1 MTDTNKDTIY
11 VDVDDEITALIDKVR
26 VSNGKVIALVLP
38 KRATV
43 LQSIVNM
50 KLLKRAA
57 ENEKKHLVLI
67 TTEVGLMPLAGSVG
81 LYVAKT
87 LTSKPEIPPG
97 PDMSG
102 AGLTDSVEEDLSM
115 PLDDEEEVPDLTSKA
130 SKKATVGALAEAAS
144 KSNNKHGELE
154 TLQLDDEE
162 EDKDKT
168 EPTEVSAPAA
178 AAAASKVKPDKKL
191 KVPNFD
197 RFRLLLVVGTLV
209 IIGLIVLGIF
219 AFSVW
224 PHATIDIKTNA
235 SNVNT
240 SIPLTLDPQG
250 QTADY
255 STGDIPA
262 KTVSEQK
269 TFTQTVN
276 TTGQKNEGTT
286 ASGSVTMTA
295 TDCGPNYQYF
305 TNYGPQFTIPAGTG
319 ISYNSLTYITQSDTT
334 MNLNFKKSFSGSNQ
348 SCALYESSGPTNVS
362 AQNPGSSY
370 NAQIT
375 NATVS
380 GYANV
385 QASGTAS
392 GGTDNLV
399 QVVSQTDVNT
409 AASKISATDSS
420 TVKQDLMNQLR
431 GEGLYPIGVTFASGQ
446 PQITPN
452 PSVGTVSNTV
462 TITETITYTM
472 FGTKQS
478 YLNSALDSNIHSQ
491 TSKNQNIISNGLNQ
505 NSFKQN
511 GVSGSADQVTLS
523 TLATVGPNLSVSEIK
538 KEVAGKSPK
547 DAIAAIKNNPD
558 VTTVSIRLSPFW
570 VSSVPS
576 NQSKI
581 SVKVAKPTK
590 SV

>member
-1 MTDTNKDTIY
+1 MADTNKDTIY

-26 VSNGKVIALVLP
+26 ASNGKVVALVLP

-67 TTEVGLMPLAGSVG
+67 TTEAGLMPLAGAVG
-81 LYVAKT
+81 LHVAKA
-87 LTSKPEIPPG
+87 LTAKPEIPPG
-97 PDMSG
+97 PDMVG
-102 AGLTDSVEEDLSM
+102 AGFTDAIEEDLNM
-115 PLDDEEEVPDLTSKA
+115 PLDDEEVPDLTAKA
-130 SKKATVGALAEAAS
+130 GKKATVGALADAAT
-144 KSNNKHGELE
+144 KTNDKQGDLE
-154 TLQLDDEE
+154 TLNLDDEE
-162 EDKDKT
+162 DDDKT
-168 EPTEVSAPAA
+168 KVTEMSIPAA

-197 RFRLLLVVGTLV
+197 RFRLLLILGVLV
-209 IIGLIVLGIF
+209 LIGIIVLGVF
-219 AFSVW
+219 ALSVW
-224 PHATIDIKTNA
+224 PHAVIDIKTNA

-240 SIPLTLDPQG
+240 NLPLTLDPQG

-255 STGDIPA
+255 ATGDIPA

-276 TTGQKNEGTT
+276 TTGQKNEGTDAT
-286 ASGSVTMTA
+286 GSVTMTA

-305 TNYGPQFTIPAGTG
+305 TNYGQQFTIPAGTG
-319 ISYNSLTYITQSDTT
+319 LSYNNLTYITQNDTT
-334 MNLNFKKSFSGSNQ
+334 MTLNYKKSFSGNTP
-348 SCALYESSGPTNVS
+348 SCALYDSSGPTNIS
-362 AQNPGSSY
+362 AQNPGSTY
-370 NAQIT
+370 NAQIN

-380 GYANV
+380 GYPNV
-385 QASGTAS
+385 QASGSAT
-392 GGTDNLV
+392 GGTDNIV
-399 QVVSQTDVNT
+399 QVVSQADVNT
-409 AASKISATDSS
+409 AASKVSANDSG

-431 GEGLYPIGVTFASGQ
+431 GEGLYPIGVTFASEQ

-478 YLNSALDSNIHSQ
+478 YLDAALDANIHSQ
-491 TSKNQNIISNGLNQ
+491 TSKNQNIINNGLNQ

-511 GVSGSADQVTLS
+511 GVSGSADQVTLA
-523 TLATVGPNLSVSEIK
+523 TVATVGPNISVSEIK
-538 KEVAGKSPK
+538 TEVAGKSPK
-547 DAIAAIKNNPD
+547 EAIAVIKNNPD

-570 VSSVPS
+570 VSSIPS